1 MNKENLKI
9 LKLNVSDK
17 ENSDKYVLK
26 FNEKEIGYSYI
37 FQEAKNNN
45 IYIFINQE
53 NRSNGFGSFLFG
65 EMLKIIKSSK
75 LSHLFFDIEKPN
87 YSANNIIAKF
97 NVQIFSE
104 DDKRHWILKL

>member
-87 YSANNIIAKF
+87 YSANNIIVKF
-97 NVQIFSE
+97 NG
-104 DDKRHWILKL
+104 

>member
-37 FQEAKNNN
+37 FHEAKNNN

-75 LSHLFFDIEKPN
+75 LSRLFFDIEKPN
-87 YSANNIIAKF
+87 YSANNIVAKF
-97 NVQIFSE
+97 NGQILSE

>member
-9 LKLNVSDK
+9 VKLNVSDK

-26 FNEKEIGYSYI
+26 LDAKEIGYSYI
-37 FQEAKNNN
+37 FHEVKSNN
-45 IYIFINQE
+45 IFIFVNQE

-97 NVQIFSE
+97 NGQILSE
-104 DDKRHWILKL
+104 DDKKHWILKL

>member
-9 LKLNVSDK
+9 VKLNVSDK

-37 FQEAKNNN
+37 FHEAKNNN
-45 IYIFINQE
+45 IYIFINQD

-97 NVQIFSE
+97 NGQILSE
-104 DDKRHWILKL
+104 DDKKHWILKL

>member
-9 LKLNVSDK
+9 LKLNISDK
-17 ENSDKYVLK
+17 ENSDKFLLK

-87 YSANNIIAKF
+87 YSANNIIVKF
-97 NVQIFSE
+97 NGQILSE
-104 DDKRHWILKL
+104 DDKKHWILKL

>member
-37 FQEAKNNN
+37 FHEAKNNN

-97 NVQIFSE
+97 NGQILSE
-104 DDKRHWILKL
+104 DDKKHWILKL

>member
-97 NVQIFSE
+97 NGQILSE
-104 DDKRHWILKL
+104 GDKEH

>member
-45 IYIFINQE
+45 IYIFIT
-53 NRSNGFGSFLFG
+53 
-65 EMLKIIKSSK
+65 
-75 LSHLFFDIEKPN
+75 
-87 YSANNIIAKF
+87 
-97 NVQIFSE
+97 IFV
-104 DDKRHWILKL
+104 